1 MRGVGVVLQDL
12 HEAELHLNLE
22 LQRIGERHAADHEI
36 AHVVRDLAAWS
47 ERHVERLASEGRRF
61 GLELGEV
68 PRSTNPL
75 VAGVRRK
82 SSELMGRRHASAVLL
97 VNDLR
102 QVFGEV
108 SLVHLD
114 WVLLGQLAKATRDQA
129 LLTLA
134 EECRAESER
143 QLTWAETKLKES
155 VVQAMATP

>member
-1 MRGVGVVLQDL
+1 MRGVAVVLQDL
-12 HEAELHLNLE
+12 HEAEVHLHLE

-36 AHVVRDLAAWS
+36 AHIVRDLAAWS
-47 ERHVERLASEGRRF
+47 ARHVEKLASEGRRF
-61 GLELGEV
+61 GVELGAV
-68 PRSTNPL
+68 ARSTNPL
-75 VAGVRRK
+75 AAGVRRK
-82 SSELMGRRHASAVLL
+82 GSELMGRRHASAVLL

-102 QVFGEV
+102 QIFGEA

-114 WVLLGQLAKATRDQA
+114 WVLLGQLAKATRDEA

-143 QLTWAETKLKES
+143 QLVWAETKLKES

>member
-1 MRGVGVVLQDL
+1 MKGVGVVLQDL
-12 HEAELHLNLE
+12 HDAEVHLHLE

-47 ERHVERLASEGRRF
+47 ADHVERLAGEARRF
-61 GLELGEV
+61 GLELDTAA
-68 PRSTNPL
+68 PATNPL

-82 SSELMGRRHASAVLL
+82 SSELLGRRHASAVLL

-102 QVFGEV
+102 QLFGQV

-114 WVLLGQLAKATRDQA
+114 WVLLGQLAQATRDES
-129 LLTLA
+129 LLSVS
-134 EECRAESER
+134 ESCRAETER
-143 QLTWAETKLKES
+143 QLTWTETRLKES